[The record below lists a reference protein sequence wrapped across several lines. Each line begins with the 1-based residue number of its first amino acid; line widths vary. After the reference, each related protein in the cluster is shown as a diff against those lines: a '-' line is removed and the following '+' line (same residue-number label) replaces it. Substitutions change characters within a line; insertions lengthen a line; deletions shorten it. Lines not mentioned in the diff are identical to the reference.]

1 MTGKRFSGFLLY
13 SILSVHP
20 KNTAYYT
27 EEDEN
32 IQGLSEYCT
41 EYVSIFSDICKTVHS
56 YNIYSEGSNVQNIG

>member
-1 MTGKRFSGFLLY
+1 MIREDDRYMRSEKSDPKLIQGRFGHGGLRNMTGKRFSGFLLY

-32 IQGLSEYCT
+32 I
-41 EYVSIFSDICKTVHS
+41 
-56 YNIYSEGSNVQNIG
+56 